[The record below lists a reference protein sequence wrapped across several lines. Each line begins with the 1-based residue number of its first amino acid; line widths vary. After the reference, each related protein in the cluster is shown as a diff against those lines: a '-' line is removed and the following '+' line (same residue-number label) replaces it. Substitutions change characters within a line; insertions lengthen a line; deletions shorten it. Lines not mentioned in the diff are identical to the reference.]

1 MAHLLASDK
10 LGERLFEA
18 RQAAGLSMRQLAQK
32 AGVGEAT
39 ISDIEKARQMP
50 AADMVERLARALGIR
65 PCWLA
70 FGDGQQLIDIPTDDL
85 PRSDCDSGTE
95 QAD

>member
-1 MAHLLASDK
+1 MAHLLASEK

-39 ISDIEKARQMP
+39 INDIEKARQMP
-50 AADMVERLARALGIR
+50 AADTTERLARALSIS
-65 PCWLA
+65 PAWLA
-70 FGDGQQLIDIPTDDL
+70 FGIGPQQPSRQEESADGVSSPNEKD
-85 PRSDCDSGTE
+85 
-95 QAD
+95 